1 MAAPTPRLRPK
12 DAATLILVRERR
24 EILMGLRSPGHA
36 FLPNRFVF
44 PGGRVDAA
52 DMRMPAASGF
62 RPEVVRKLAYR
73 TRRRRLDA
81 FGLAAI
87 RETFEETGL
96 RLGRPGKP
104 DLHRPLPAQWEA
116 FCSGGIVPALDILD
130 YIARAITPPFR
141 PRRFD
146 ARFFVAD
153 ATHAHGE
160 LTGNGELLELHW
172 VPLEATRELELPRV
186 TRIVIDLLAEHL
198 RSGTDAGNRKIPL
211 IRFRRGEYVFDY
223 H

>member
-1 MAAPTPRLRPK
+1 MTAPAPKLRPK
-12 DAATLILVRERR
+12 DAATLILVREQR
-24 EILMGLRSPGHA
+24 EVLMGLRNPDHA

-44 PGGRVDAA
+44 PGGRVDAS
-52 DMRMPAASGF
+52 DTRVRPLTGY
-62 RPEVVRKLAYR
+62 RPEVACKLAYR
-73 TRRRRLDA
+73 TRRRRLEA

-96 RLGRPGKP
+96 RLGRVVAQDDPGP
-104 DLHRPLPAQWEA
+104 CPPPWDA
-116 FCSGGIVPALDILD
+116 FYASGVVPTLDILD
-130 YIARAITPPFR
+130 YIARAITPPVR

-160 LTGNGELLELHW
+160 LTGNGELLDLRW
-172 VPLEATRELELPRV
+172 VALEDTRDLELPRI
-186 TRIVIDLLAEHL
+186 TRIVIDLLAQRL
-198 RSGTDAGNRKIPL
+198 KPGAAQPTLIPL
-211 IRFRRGEYVFDY
+211 VRYRGGRYLFQA